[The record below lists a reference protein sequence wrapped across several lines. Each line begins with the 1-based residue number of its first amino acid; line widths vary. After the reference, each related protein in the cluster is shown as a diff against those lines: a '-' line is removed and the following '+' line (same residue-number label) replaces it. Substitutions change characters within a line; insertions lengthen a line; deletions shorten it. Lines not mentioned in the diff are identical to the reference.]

1 MMTSPQGVYFTVTW
15 GTDENGNLIPI
26 DTVEYEMVQ
35 REMVVTCP
43 QNLTG
48 REAQINVEGSAV
60 TVVVP
65 DGVMPGQQFQVNVSI
80 PVKKGDSLIHDPSTL
95 QPELTAGDV
104 RARVEKLRTPFA
116 GQANALFR
124 KNLMF
129 QYKRSCSNCCLV
141 SVPIFVLALVFGIQ
155 VLVELVFLGTGRVRC
170 PYCGPANDDFGK
182 LYCNKASSCLD
193 YFGFTNSSRQDL
205 QDTFKE
211 DVVAKC
217 EAIAGL
223 GPLKEK
229 DPLYCFGNN
238 NLSCFQPQWA
248 VGAQFSFCPFRPG
261 SIPSQPQVGYAPLA
275 AVRAETPVLYTSE
288 ASSKDLATKV
298 MRKSSAPSIK
308 EKVSGVMREM
318 TRQFF
323 TMFTALP
330 MIGCSASTDE
340 ANKQSMCKLIQHGYG
355 TADVCCVDLTGR
367 ISYNSTYFSYL
378 GLENWREGRFLGE
391 LRMGK
396 NYWTDMPL
404 SHNDTIYDQNIL
416 TCTGSGVTKGECNKK
431 LMNEWQNVAVPAGMY
446 GVRYGSGKGKHLT
459 ERLLS
464 HVLLGRGIPSQ
475 TTILISSGFRQSVPM
490 EESFTCTKPVYTTD
504 SATKLP
510 DNKCI
515 NMQEGLAIL
524 AQTAKFP
531 TYIHPTD
538 ESSPVPECSAKE
550 TCSFTGIDHSLIG
563 SFRADTHG
571 RWAQVCDFYLIDFAK
586 QISSIQDECQVEKNN
601 CPQGSDPRLCSC
613 PIADDKLTKYMQ
625 SIPCACRW
633 LYFGQSVVT
642 SQLFSPG
649 VAGNFFYQF
658 PKEYNCPLKSDGKR
672 DCSPAPPTATVSPAL
687 RQSKCWRN
695 HFHPFSMASELSFV
709 TSIFPQGSF
718 FQENAINPDTAS
730 WWNRPHVLT
739 KAKKIQFD
747 KDRANDD
754 PKKTCETDRN
764 CWSKAA
770 GSKGNLSFLAID
782 CAELKEQSCF
792 LQRMGN
798 ISGLDVGCMST
809 NPGFLE
815 NTAAVN
821 QALYN
826 GHYNKYSSS
835 QQNPKEYIGAYD
847 FHDSTYMKL
856 NVSVIFNDTTL
867 GDGLNGPPPRMIRL
881 AQPLNLIINAFL
893 NVDASTASIA
903 SLMGIKEVK
912 HDF

>member
-1 MMTSPQGVYFTVTW
+1 MMTSPQGVYFTVIW

-35 REMVVTCP
+35 REMIVTCP

-48 REAQINVEGSAV
+48 REAQISVEGSLV

-65 DGVMPGQQFQVNVSI
+65 DNVLPGQQFQVNVSI
-80 PVKKGDSLIHDPSTL
+80 PVKKGDTLVHDPSTL
-95 QPELTAGDV
+95 QPELTNSEV
-104 RARVEKLRTPFA
+104 RQRVEKLRTPFI

-182 LYCNKASSCLD
+182 LYCNKASSCLE

-205 QDTFKE
+205 LDTYKE

-223 GPLKEK
+223 GPLKDK
-229 DPLYCFGNN
+229 DPNYCFGNN
-238 NLSCFQPQWA
+238 NISCFQPQWA
-248 VGAQFSFCPFRPG
+248 VGTQFAFCPFRPG
-261 SIPSQPQVGYAPLA
+261 SIPSQPQLGYAPLA
-275 AVRAETPVLYTSE
+275 AVRAESPVLYTSE
-288 ASSKDLATKV
+288 NPSKDLATKV
-298 MRKSSAPSIK
+298 MQKSSAPSIK
-308 EKVSGVMREM
+308 EKVSGAMKEI

-323 TMFTALP
+323 TALTALP
-330 MIGCSASTDE
+330 MIGCFATLTEDS
-340 ANKQSMCKLIQHGYG
+340 KQSMCKLIQHGYG
-355 TADVCCVDLTGR
+355 TVDACCVDLTG
-367 ISYNSTYFSYL
+367 IASYNSTFVSHL
-378 GLENWREGRFLGE
+378 GLENWNESMFVGD
-391 LRMGK
+391 LRLGK

-404 SHNDTIYDQNIL
+404 SYNDSIYDQFMLN
-416 TCTGSGVTKGECNKK
+416 CTGSGHGKGPCNQR
-431 LMNEWQNVAVPAGMY
+431 LMAKWQSAPVPTGSH
-446 GVRYGSGKGKHLT
+446 GVRFGSGKGKHLT

-464 HVLLGRGIPSQ
+464 HALLGRGIPSQ
-475 TTILISSGFRQSVPM
+475 TNRMITNDFRQSMPGA
-490 EESFTCTKPVYTTD
+490 ETFTCTRPIYPAE
-504 SATKLP
+504 SAKKLP
-510 DNKCI
+510 DDRCI

-524 AQTAKFP
+524 AQTANFLNS
-531 TYIHPTD
+531 IHPTD
-538 ESSPVPECSAKE
+538 ESSPIPECSAQESCKF
-550 TCSFTGIDHSLIG
+550 SGIDHPVIG
-563 SFRADTHG
+563 TFQADTHG
-571 RWAQVCDFYLIDFAK
+571 RWAQVCDFYLVDFTER
-586 QISSIQDECQVEKNN
+586 ISSFHDECNAERT
-601 CPQGSDPRLCSC
+601 CPRGPTCSC
-613 PIADDKLTKYMQ
+613 PIADNKLKTYMQ

-633 LYFGQSVVT
+633 LYFGQSIVT

-649 VAGNFFYQF
+649 IAGTFFYQF
-658 PKEYNCPLKSDGKR
+658 PKEYNCPPKSDGTR
-672 DCSPAPPTATVSPAL
+672 DCSPSTPVTVSAAL
-687 RQSKCWRN
+687 RKSKCWRK
-695 HFHPFSMASELSFV
+695 HYHPFSMAPEVSFV
-709 TSIFPQGSF
+709 TSVFPQGSF
-718 FQENAINPDTAS
+718 FQENAINPDTGS

-747 KDRANDD
+747 RDRANDD
-754 PKKTCETDRN
+754 PKKTCERERN

-770 GSKGNLSFLAID
+770 SSKGNFSFLAID
-782 CAELKEQSCF
+782 CADLKEQSCF

-809 NPGFLE
+809 NPAFKRDSAE
-815 NTAAVN
+815 VN
-821 QALYN
+821 KALYD
-826 GHYNKYSSS
+826 GHYNKFSST

-881 AQPLNLIINAFL
+881 AQPINTIINAFL
-893 NVDASTASIA
+893 NVEVSTASVA
-903 SLMGIKEVK
+903 SLMGIKEVR
-912 HDF
+912 H